1 MNRMLVSIS
10 LAILGFSLPVLALPP
25 DQVYRIAS
33 PSITMVLATDGKTAV
48 QGSGVVVGR
57 EKVATNCHVV
67 LDRKNTPT
75 KQIVV
80 KHKDQSFAST
90 VIQDDLQY
98 DTCLL
103 AVPGLSA
110 VPTTIANRSTLRVG
124 QRVYAIGAPSG
135 LDLTL
140 TEGLVSSLRLVDRT
154 PIIQTSAAISPG
166 SSGGGLFNEEGELVG
181 ITTFGVGNGTG
192 LNFAY
197 MAGRILALVALA
209 KSLGDEF
216 TDTTT
221 LASSVKA
228 LQKVKD
234 MPEPLF
240 PSPQESVA
248 WLTEMSV
255 RLAAR
260 SSIADRDARLEFL
273 KVAYYEAKRAG
284 LDPQLLLALID
295 VVSKFEKHAV
305 TDGTKKGYMR
315 VSQKWVALIGKS
327 GHDLFLL
334 RTNLRYGCTVLRHYL
349 EIEDG
354 DLYRALGRYNGTV
367 GKPGFPNAVRKA
379 WEAHWSWKYEA
390 QD

>member
-1 MNRMLVSIS
+1 
-10 LAILGFSLPVLALPP
+10 
-25 DQVYRIAS
+25 
-33 PSITMVLATDGKTAV
+33 
-48 QGSGVVVGR
+48 
-57 EKVATNCHVV
+57 
-67 LDRKNTPT
+67 
-75 KQIVV
+75 
-80 KHKDQSFAST
+80 
-90 VIQDDLQY
+90 
-98 DTCLL
+98 
-103 AVPGLSA
+103 
-110 VPTTIANRSTLRVG
+110 
-124 QRVYAIGAPSG
+124 
-135 LDLTL
+135 
-140 TEGLVSSLRLVDRT
+140 
-154 PIIQTSAAISPG
+154 
-166 SSGGGLFNEEGELVG
+166 
-181 ITTFGVGNGTG
+181 
-192 LNFAY
+192 
-197 MAGRILALVALA
+197 
-209 KSLGDEF
+209 
-216 TDTTT
+216 
-221 LASSVKA
+221 
-228 LQKVKD
+228 

-305 TDGTKKGYMR
+305 TDDTKKGYMR
-315 VSQKWVALIGKS
+315 VSQKWVALIGTS

-390 QD
+390 QDQKQSK